1 MKQKGSR
8 LFGIMVVVAVIV
20 LLAGCNLFS
29 RPKDTFDNV
38 SIQPN
43 NTGRVESGDT
53 DRLDE
58 TSEDLS
64 FVAKGDVAPKGAK
77 VVAQEPPTPEG
88 YTIVAEIAAPKVPD
102 DETKVLGATSVFIS
116 QDYQKAYVAYNLAG
130 PDRYGAIDIVDI
142 SKLKQPKLVQSVLYK
157 DIDINSVFVYKYGT
171 GAFMYIAGS
180 MAKDRLADLANLTAD
195 DFEAKN
201 ATLERVTLTSEGLFA
216 TNKDDGSIN
225 TAKLYSKLT
234 NLPGYQTTS
243 VFQTYSPAG
252 RYVFAT
258 AGDDP
263 TGGTLVFDY
272 TNFPK
277 IIDQDTYDN
286 AKYLDV
292 EINKALTGYNSKQI
306 TLQGG
311 RKAPGTLHIYT
322 VGKSD
327 ANAHKTIDLGEVDTE
342 ETQNAVD
349 LYQNIAYLALGAGGM
364 KAFDITKAP
373 DNTPKYQM
381 TKADP
386 ENEVVCNGVASDN
399 SMVYMAMGA
408 GGLWVAPLESADG
421 DGNLPPFE
429 ASNFGASANFVA
441 YDPNSG
447 LIFVAG
453 GTQGL
458 KIISG
463 GISEN
468 AY

>member
-1 MKQKGSR
+1 MKRNGSR
-8 LFGIMVVVAVIV
+8 LFGIMAAAAVIV

-29 RPKDTFDNV
+29 RPKDTFNNV
-38 SIQPN
+38 SITPN

-53 DRLDE
+53 DRLEE
-58 TSEDLS
+58 TSENLN
-64 FVAKGDVAPKGAK
+64 FEAKGDSTPKGAK
-77 VVAQEPPTPEG
+77 VVAQEPPVPEGYPEG
-88 YTIVAEIAAPKVPD
+88 YTIVAEIKAPTVPD
-102 DETKVLGATSVFIS
+102 DTEKVLGATSVFIS
-116 QDYQKAYVAYNLAG
+116 QDYKKAYVTYNLAG

-142 SKLKQPKLVQSVLYK
+142 STPDKPSLVQSVIYK
-157 DIDINSVFVYKYGT
+157 DTDINAVFVYKYGT

-180 MAKDRLADLANLTAD
+180 MSKERLAGLSGLGAD
-195 DFEAKN
+195 TFEAKN
-201 ATLERVTLTSEGLFA
+201 ATLERVTLSSDGLFRTKA
-216 TNKDDGSIN
+216 DGSIDP
-225 TAKLYSKLT
+225 AKLYSKLS

-243 VFQTYSPAG
+243 VYQTYSPAD

-263 TGGTLVFDY
+263 TGGTFALSY
-272 TNFPK
+272 SSFPT
-277 IIDQDTYDN
+277 IIDQDLYDN
-286 AKYLDV
+286 AKYLDI
-292 EINKALTGYNSKQI
+292 ELTARYPKQI
-306 TLQGG
+306 TLEGG
-311 RKAPGTLHIYT
+311 RNTAGTLHVYT

-327 ANAHKTIDLGEVDTE
+327 ASAHLKIDLGEVNTQD
-342 ETQNAVD
+342 TQNAVD

-386 ENEVVCNGVASDN
+386 ENEIVCNAVASDGT
-399 SMVYMAMGA
+399 MVYMAMGA
-408 GGLWVAPLESADG
+408 GGLWVAPLANADAE
-421 DGNLPPFE
+421 GNLPPFE
-429 ASNFGASANFVA
+429 ASNFGSSANFVT
-441 YDPNSG
+441 YDPTSG

-463 GISEN
+463 GVSAN